1 MAGSSEVHDMNRE
14 QPGTVRK
21 NAMLPDTGGGG
32 STTAAGK
39 AFQLLD
45 ALAAAD
51 EPLSLAELAILLEQ
65 PKPSIHRLLHQ
76 LEGTGLVKR
85 DMTGKRFLVG
95 DRTTDFAL
103 RALGAATRMPPV
115 RTVLEQLVAR
125 VNESCNLGV
134 PDRLEV
140 VYVARV
146 ECNWPLR
153 LHLGVGSRVPLHCT
167 ATGKLFLAHMTPAR
181 RRRLLQHLPLTAYTP
196 YTLTDP
202 QQLERSLHAA
212 RDDGYVINHQ
222 EYMLGLIGV
231 AVPVFGPDRKMC
243 AGLAVHAPEARFS
256 LQDAADCV
264 PALRETADVLSGLLH

>member
-1 MAGSSEVHDMNRE
+1 MNRE
-14 QPGTVRK
+14 QPGTARK
-21 NAMLPDTGGGG
+21 KAMLPDTGGSG

-45 ALAAAD
+45 ALAAAE
-51 EPLSLAELAILLEQ
+51 EPLALADLAGVLDQ
-65 PKPSIHRLLHQ
+65 PKPSIHRLLYQ
-76 LEGTGLVKR
+76 LEEIGMVQR
-85 DMTGKRFLVG
+85 DPSGKRFLVG
-95 DRTTDFAL
+95 DRATDFAL
-103 RALGAATRMPPV
+103 RALGAAARMPPV

-134 PDRLEV
+134 LDRFDV

-167 ATGKLFLAHMTPAR
+167 ATGKLFLTHMTPVR

-196 YTLTDP
+196 HTLTDP
-202 QQLERSLHAA
+202 DRLEQSLQSA

-231 AVPVFGPDRKMC
+231 AVPVFGTDRRMC
-243 AGLAVHAPEARFS
+243 AGLAVHAPEARFN